1 MKLSTSI
8 REEGGAWVVTDTM
21 ETPMGPATDT
31 VTLEKGTL
39 LLRNRALKQGPA
51 TVTLAYASGK
61 LTGTMNV
68 NGQERPISADLDGP
82 LFADAAGAHQSIG
95 RLPLAEGY
103 ETTFRNFDLQ
113 KQKMKLMQL
122 KVSGQESVTVPA
134 GKFDAFRV
142 EVTSA
147 DGGAEKTTLWIA
159 TEGRKPVKV
168 SSVMPQ
174 MGGAVLT
181 AELMP

>member
-8 REEGGAWVVTDTM
+8 RDEGGAWVVTDTM

-39 LLRNRALKQGPA
+39 LLRNRAVKQGPA
-51 TVTLAYASGK
+51 TINLAYAGGK

-103 ETTFRNFDLQ
+103 GRRSVTSTFRS
-113 KQKMKLMQL
+113 K
-122 KVSGQESVTVPA
+122 
-134 GKFDAFRV
+134 R
-142 EVTSA
+142 
-147 DGGAEKTTLWIA
+147 
-159 TEGRKPVKV
+159 
-168 SSVMPQ
+168 
-174 MGGAVLT
+174 
-181 AELMP
+181 